1 MDRKVQARVF
11 GYTSLVVTILAW
23 VAFGLSFIRSLPD
36 FFFHYVNAW
45 LVALAVAFFLALMAV
60 VKGSPRWLIPMFF
73 AMLSLFILWFLEMF
87 LGSSAGVGGLV

>member
-1 MDRKVQARVF
+1 MDRKVQAKIF
-11 GYTSLVVTILAW
+11 GYTSLVVTILTW

-45 LVALAVAFFLALMAV
+45 LVALAAAFFLALMAV
-60 VKGSPRWLIPMFF
+60 VKGSPRWLVPMFF